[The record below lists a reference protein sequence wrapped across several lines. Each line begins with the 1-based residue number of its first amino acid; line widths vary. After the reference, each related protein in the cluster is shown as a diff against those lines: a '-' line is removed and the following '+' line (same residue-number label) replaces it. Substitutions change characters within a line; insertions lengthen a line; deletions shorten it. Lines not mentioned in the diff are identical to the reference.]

1 MSADEFDPDI
11 ERLFARTPSMPD
23 AALFTAEVEQRLQKG
38 SAVRSIALALAGV
51 VGGVIAVRE
60 TLTVNFNSD
69 GASATGALEQ
79 GLRTI
84 SVNGQN
90 AMQSG
95 LSSAG
100 LGGLDLGAM
109 GGMQMFWIVAGGLI
123 ALAAAGV
130 MRLSQE
136 V

>member
-1 MSADEFDPDI
+1 MSADEFDPEI
-11 ERLFARTPSMPD
+11 ERLFARTPVMPD
-23 AALFTAEVEQRLQKG
+23 AALFTADVERRLQKG
-38 SAVRSIALALAGV
+38 SAVRSLALATAGL

-60 TLTVNFNSD
+60 ALTINLVPD
-69 GASATGALEQ
+69 GASATGAVEQ
-79 GLRTI
+79 GLRSI

-90 AMQSG
+90 AVMSG
-95 LSSAG
+95 LNTAG
-100 LGGLDLGAM
+100 LGGMDLGAM

-123 ALAAAGV
+123 AIAAAGV

>member
-1 MSADEFDPDI
+1 MSADEFDPEI
-11 ERLFARTPSMPD
+11 ERLFARTPVMPD
-23 AALFTAEVEQRLQKG
+23 AALFTADVERRLQKG
-38 SAVRSIALALAGV
+38 SAVRSLALAAAGL

-60 TLTVNFNSD
+60 ALTINLVSD
-69 GASATGALEQ
+69 GASATGAVEQ
-79 GLRTI
+79 GLRSI

-90 AMQSG
+90 AVMTG
-95 LSSAG
+95 LNTAG